1 MFEALYKI
9 FTFAS
14 YIKKMSKKL
23 IDRTEVKVR
32 FGEVDSMGI
41 VWHGNYVKYIEE
53 GRESFGKKYG
63 ISYLDIYAN
72 NAMAPVVNMNINY
85 KKQVKYGEKLV
96 VETEFVNTPAAKII
110 FDFRIFRSSNNE
122 LVATAQ
128 STQVFID
135 LNHKMLLY
143 PPQFAIDW
151 KKKVGLID

>member
-1 MFEALYKI
+1 M
-9 FTFAS
+9 
-14 YIKKMSKKL
+14 KKTLK
-23 IDRTEVKVR
+23 DRTEVKVR

-72 NAMAPVVNMNINY
+72 NVMAPVVNMNIDF
-85 KKQVKYGEKLV
+85 KKQVQYGDVLV
-96 VETEFVNTPAAKII
+96 IETEFINQVAAKFI
-110 FDFRIFRSSNNE
+110 FNYKIFRKSDNE

-135 LNHKMLLY
+135 MNKEMILY
-143 PPQFAIDW
+143 PPDFVVEW
-151 KKKVGLID
+151 KKKVGLTE

>member
-1 MFEALYKI
+1 MAKR
-9 FTFAS
+9 
-14 YIKKMSKKL
+14 L

-63 ISYLDIYAN
+63 ISYLDIYSN
-72 NAMAPVVNMNINY
+72 NVMAPVVNMNVDF
-85 KKQVKYGEKLV
+85 KKQVKYGDKLI
-96 VETEFVNTPAAKII
+96 VETEFIETPAAKIK
-110 FDFRIFRSSNNE
+110 FDFRIYRKSDNE

-135 LNHKMLLY
+135 LNNEMLLY
-143 PPQFAIDW
+143 PPDFVLDW
-151 KKKVGLID
+151 KKKVGLTE

>member
-1 MFEALYKI
+1 MAKR
-9 FTFAS
+9 
-14 YIKKMSKKL
+14 L

-63 ISYLDIYAN
+63 ISYLDIYSN
-72 NAMAPVVNMNINY
+72 NVMAPVVNMNVDF
-85 KKQVKYGEKLV
+85 KKQVKYGDMLI
-96 VETEFVNTPAAKII
+96 VETEFIETPAAKIK
-110 FDFRIFRSSNNE
+110 FDFRIFRKSDKE

-135 LNHKMLLY
+135 LNHDMLLY
-143 PPQFAIDW
+143 PPEFVLEW
-151 KKKVGLID
+151 KKKVGLTD

>member
-1 MFEALYKI
+1 MAKR
-9 FTFAS
+9 
-14 YIKKMSKKL
+14 L

-72 NAMAPVVNMNINY
+72 KVMAPVVSMNIDF
-85 KKQVKYGEKLV
+85 KKQVYYGDILI
-96 VETEFVNTPAAKII
+96 VETEFVDQEAAKIVFKFTI
-110 FDFRIFRSSNNE
+110 YRKSDNE
-122 LVATAQ
+122 LVATAK

-135 LNHKMLLY
+135 FNREMIYY
-143 PPQFAIDW
+143 PPRFVLDW
-151 KKKVGLID
+151 KKKVGLI